1 MPDAILYSPSAY
13 VFAGILG
20 ALLGS
25 FANVCILR
33 IPAGMSIVRPGSHCV
48 ACGRP
53 VRFYDNIPIV
63 SFLLLRGRCRAC
75 GARFSPRYLFVEIA
89 TAALILVTY
98 HLTMTTIHADD
109 APGHRLL
116 RFGAYALFVLVLVV
130 IAFIDL
136 DHKIVPDV
144 ITYPGIPAFLGLGL
158 LLRDRPPLHLVLGA
172 VLGYAIVRVIAD
184 GWRLLFKREGMGY
197 GDGKLLALIG
207 ALLGWQ
213 AVLVSIFVGSLIGSL
228 VSIPFLALR
237 RTQGLL
243 RFEVPFG
250 PFLAV
255 AALLYL
261 FLQETIVLGFL

>member
-33 IPAGMSIVRPGSHCV
+33 IPAEQSIVRPGSHCF
-48 ACGRP
+48 ACGKP

-63 SFLLLRGRCRAC
+63 SFLILRGRCRSC
-75 GARFSPRYLFVEIA
+75 GVRFSPRYLFVEIG
-89 TAALILVTY
+89 TAALIVVTY
-98 HLTMTTIHADD
+98 HLTIAGLHADD
-109 APGHRLL
+109 EPGRRLL
-116 RFGAYALFVLVLVV
+116 RFGVYALFVLVLVV
-130 IAFIDL
+130 ISFIDL
-136 DHKIVPDV
+136 DHKIVPDR
-144 ITYPGIPAFLGLGL
+144 ITYPGIPVFLGLGVL
-158 LLRDRPPLHLVLGA
+158 LHDRPTLDLVLG
-172 VLGYAIVRVIAD
+172 VVVGYGIVRVIAD
-184 GWRLLFKREGMGY
+184 GWRLVFKREGMGY
-197 GDGKLLALIG
+197 GDGKLLALVG
-207 ALLGWQ
+207 GLLGWQ
-213 AVLVSIFVGSLIGSL
+213 AVLVSIFVGSLLGSL
-228 VSIPFLALR
+228 VSIPFLAIR

-261 FLQETIVLGFL
+261 FLQGTLTLGFR